1 MIVGKS
7 NEEWNRIVQEKDEQ
21 IKALYGRIKDNQT
34 VSDAQQKLNGV
45 LRSENNKLK
54 GQLEKIE
61 KDRLNAGRKAGFDE

>member
-7 NEEWNRIVQEKDEQ
+7 NEEWNKIVKEKDEQ

-54 GQLEKIE
+54 EQLEKIE
-61 KDRLNAGRKAGFDE
+61 KDRLNAVRKAGFNE

>member
-54 GQLEKIE
+54 EQLEKIE
-61 KDRLNAGRKAGFDE
+61 KDRLNAVRKAGFNE

>member
-7 NEEWNRIVQEKDEQ
+7 NEEWNKIVQEKDEQ

-54 GQLEKIE
+54 EQLEKIE
-61 KDRLNAGRKAGFDE
+61 KDRLNAVRKAGFNE